1 MQMLLLG
8 CMCMRRITIVEIIV
22 KKIILSQLYNIVTT
36 FIFWDFFVFWTD
48 LCSESS
54 ERRAS

>member
-8 CMCMRRITIVEIIV
+8 YVCMRRITIVEII

-36 FIFWDFFVFWTD
+36 FIFWGFFVFWTD